1 MRKLTISLAAASLLA
16 GACAQSS
23 PQDISRPR
31 LDPLGGPVQI
41 VHDGEVTAVTGSVE
55 LEPGDLVR
63 TGADGRALLRFPG
76 AQSIEVA
83 PEAELGVGTS
93 GPELMVGSALVRAS
107 EGLAVRVGEI
117 SVRGR
122 DSLYRLDRGVALRVG
137 VYDGGVTLP
146 GSGFEGV
153 VPGLREAV
161 VTAGIVAREPRPL
174 SVDPGDAWDT
184 RLLGDAIDLGLDLD
198 QLEDGL
204 ARQLPA
210 RGALAT
216 LEEVLPRSLSARR
229 ALSIIRGLSPAG
241 GLVASVVAAR
251 LAVDQAMPALLAL
264 RRIVEELRLGASW
277 SLVMAQWELGRDAL
291 ESALARISVLV
302 VRALAPP
309 PTPTEEPSPTPGTSS
324 SSGGST
330 STAPS
335 GGASSSGSSG
345 GSSGGG
351 SSGGSGGGGGGSGG
365 GGGGGGG
372 GGEPPPPGC
381 ADLVQCTVEGVV
393 GDGDLDLGP

>member
-1 MRKLTISLAAASLLA
+1 V
-16 GACAQSS
+16 
-23 PQDISRPR
+23 
-31 LDPLGGPVQI
+31 GP
-41 VHDGEVTAVTGSVE
+41 
-55 LEPGDLVR
+55 
-63 TGADGRALLRFPG
+63 
-76 AQSIEVA
+76 
-83 PEAELGVGTS
+83 S

-107 EGLAVRVGEI
+107 AGLSVHVGEI

-184 RLLGDAIDLGLDLD
+184 RLLGDAIDIGLDLD
-198 QLEDGL
+198 RLEDGL

-210 RGALAT
+210 RDALDT

-277 SLVMAQWELGRDAL
+277 SLVMAQWELGREAL
-291 ESALARISVLV
+291 ESALARISDLV

-309 PTPTEEPSPTPGTSS
+309 PAPTEEPSPTPGTSS
-324 SSGGST
+324 GSSPSGGST

-335 GGASSSGSSG
+335 GGTSSTGSSG
-345 GSSGGG
+345 GTSGGG
-351 SSGGSGGGGGGSGG
+351 SSGGGGGGGSGG

-372 GGEPPPPGC
+372 DPPPPGC
-381 ADLVQCTVEGVV
+381 ADLVQCTVEGVI
-393 GDGDLDLGP
+393 GDGDLDL